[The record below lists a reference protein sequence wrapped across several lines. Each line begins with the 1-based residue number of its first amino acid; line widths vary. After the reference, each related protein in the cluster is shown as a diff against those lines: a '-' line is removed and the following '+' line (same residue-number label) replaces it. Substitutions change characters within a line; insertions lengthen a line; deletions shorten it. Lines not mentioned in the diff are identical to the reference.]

1 MATFRNSQLE
11 EILNNERT
19 MNRVILD
26 RTAAHI
32 SSIGD
37 DKAPPTQRDIK
48 LEATLGTLIDALK
61 EKINKAIQL
70 ISGHQYGSL
79 DEAKVDRLM
88 NLDNQRQ
95 ELINTG
101 YATETGD
108 KAENALDLDY
118 EEKKDKV
125 DGDDDN
131 VQVAQIPGKTIPYN
145 GPKIKGEGMYSGR
158 G

>member
-37 DKAPPTQRDIK
+37 DKAPPTIKDIK

-79 DEAKVDRLM
+79 DDAKIDRLM
-88 NLDNQRQ
+88 NLDNKRQ
-95 ELINTG
+95 DLIDSG
-101 YATETGD
+101 HAIETAD
-108 KAENALDLDY
+108 KAVEALDLDY
-118 EEKKDKV
+118 EEKKDNV
-125 DGDDDN
+125 AGDDDN
-131 VQVAQIPGKTIPYN
+131 VLDEQK
-145 GPKIKGEGMYSGR
+145 GP
-158 G
+158 